1 MNKYQAHEWR
11 RKIEHAASTQSDEDA
26 LLSIDLFAKWSDQ
39 IGKAVYVNER
49 YQYKEKLWKVVQ
61 AHTVQ
66 ADWAPDIAVSLFI
79 EVSLDE
85 WPEWKQPVGATD
97 AYNVG
102 DKVSHN
108 NKHWVSI
115 IDGNVWEPG
124 AVGTESLWEEKQ
136 WRSSSPEL

>member
-1 MNKYQAHEWR
+1 MKRSEAFAYRH
-11 RKIEHAASTQSDEDA
+11 KIETAAVLQSDEQA
-26 LLSIDLFAKWSDQ
+26 LESIDLFPNWKPDIDVHA
-39 IGKAVYVNER
+39 GER
-49 YQYKEKLWKVVQ
+49 YKYDNRLWKVLID
-61 AHTVQ
+61 HKTQ
-66 ADWAPDIAVSLFI
+66 ADWAPNIAVSLFI

-124 AVGTESLWEEKQ
+124 AVGTESLWEEK
-136 WRSSSPEL
+136 